1 MTDSG
6 AARYLIIITTTALR
20 TPSAGMCS
28 KGRIRRPAHE
38 PTIMSKQKPAAS
50 APPLTTVADVAP
62 PVTRVAVVEDNATFR
77 RFLVDL
83 IDGTTGCHC
92 VAACRSAEEA
102 LATIPAQHPDVVLM
116 DIRLPGMSGIE
127 CVAKLKEKVP
137 QIDIL
142 MLTTYEESD
151 LIFESLRAGATG
163 YLLKNMPPAE
173 LINAVVQARTGG
185 SPLSMRIARKIV
197 GHFQE
202 IKKPQSETEALT
214 KREQEILS
222 LLAKGFLYKEI
233 ADQLHIS
240 INTVRVHVQKV
251 YEKLHVHSRSQAIM
265 RFLGK

>member
-1 MTDSG
+1 MAARELRGNKAMKIKVSIVEDDSG
-6 AARYLIIITTTALR
+6 TRDSLFKVLHNAPGLTCLHGYADGEAALR
-20 TPSAGMCS
+20 GISS
-28 KGRIRRPAHE
+28 
-38 PTIMSKQKPAAS
+38 
-50 APPLTTVADVAP
+50 DV
-62 PVTRVAVVEDNATFR
+62 
-77 RFLVDL
+77 
-83 IDGTTGCHC
+83 
-92 VAACRSAEEA
+92 
-102 LATIPAQHPDVVLM
+102 PDVVLM

-137 QIDIL
+137 QVDVL

-197 GHFQE
+197 GHFQH
-202 IKKPQSETEALT
+202 IKKAESETEALT

-240 INTVRVHVQKV
+240 INTVRVHIQKV
-251 YEKLHVHSRSQAIM
+251 YEKLRVHSRSQAIM
-265 RFLGK
+265 RYLGK

>member
-1 MTDSG
+1 MPPSLGEIKVMKIKVSIVEDHPGTRENLLKVLQG
-6 AARYLIIITTTALR
+6 APELACLHGYPDGETALR
-20 TPSAGMCS
+20 EIP
-28 KGRIRRPAHE
+28 
-38 PTIMSKQKPAAS
+38 Q
-50 APPLTTVADVAP
+50 
-62 PVTRVAVVEDNATFR
+62 
-77 RFLVDL
+77 
-83 IDGTTGCHC
+83 
-92 VAACRSAEEA
+92 A
-102 LATIPAQHPDVVLM
+102 LPDVVLM

-127 CVAKLKEKVP
+127 CVAKLKEKIPALDV
-137 QIDIL
+137 L

-173 LINAVVQARTGG
+173 LIQAVVQARTGG

-197 GHFQE
+197 GHFQQV
-202 IKKPQSETEALT
+202 KAPVADTDTLT
-214 KREQEILS
+214 KREHEILS

-240 INTVRVHVQKV
+240 INTVRVHIQKV